1 MILWRII
8 IHFTFLLPWI
18 TVWKVLLFSKNL
30 GFLFF
35 ISLFNF
41 QCSGAALVSDSS
53 KSISY
58 LLSLVKTFFK
68 LFSSFFK
75 SFFAPV
81 PMPSLLSLF
90 QTRSA
95 FPSLICVPYFITLLP
110 LLSTPFS
117 TFFILFFTLCTP
129 SRAFVGSHTLNYTI
143 SCIPL
148 LYLLHSPIY
157 CTLDSLVSLYGIPSV
172 CAAPA
177 SGAKCSYV
185 RFFLPFPPV
194 ACAFLFACGRVY
206 CCTVVI
212 LPKKV
217 ALTATVMGE

>member
-148 LYLLHSPIY
+148 AVYPQHIVLLGWKCWLVPYWRYGLVWKQQAPLQRIYEQSPE
-157 CTLDSLVSLYGIPSV
+157 CVQV
-172 CAAPA
+172 
-177 SGAKCSYV
+177 
-185 RFFLPFPPV
+185 LPN
-194 ACAFLFACGRVY
+194 
-206 CCTVVI
+206 
-212 LPKKV
+212 LPYP
-217 ALTATVMGE
+217 